1 MMLSKGNYPKT
12 VLFQVVELIV
22 YPRYLMVA
30 TEERRAMDPWRSE
43 FGIFLPGSSGGAEI
57 LPGKVREVDPATDV
71 GLMRLAGHAVVL

>member
-30 TEERRAMDPWRSE
+30 TEERR
-43 FGIFLPGSSGGAEI
+43 GYGSVA
-57 LPGKVREVDPATDV
+57 L
-71 GLMRLAGHAVVL
+71 